1 MTVSIEEQISAKNFY
16 DSAVLFCKKAE
27 SLSNAACIHPSDLT
41 LRIMHIYSAAMHL
54 PNTEPSTWQANEI
67 PTSPDISF
75 GNRDCYWEIYD
86 PFVLEEPVCGSLS
99 DDLRSIFVDLSK
111 GIILYEQGHIADALW
126 AWRFDFRNH
135 WSFHAVDAIRVLNS
149 ITMEEGDNEH
159 I

>member
-1 MTVSIEEQISAKNFY
+1 MSTEEQLTAKNFY

-27 SLSNAACIHPSDLT
+27 SLSNAARLDPSNWT
-41 LRIMHIYSAAMHL
+41 LLIMQIYASAMHL
-54 PNTEPSTWQANEI
+54 PNAEPSSWQTGEI
-67 PTSPDISF
+67 PTPPDISF

-86 PFVLEEPVCGSLS
+86 PFVPEEPVCGSLS

-126 AWRFDFRNH
+126 EWRFDFRNH

-149 ITMEEGDNEH
+149 IAMEEGDHEH